1 MDVEHFHTYLYGRKF
16 IIYTDHLPNT
26 LLLNKTNPHPRV
38 ERWMMRLQLYEF
50 EMIYKPGIQNILAD
64 FLSRPQE
71 NENQLESE
79 SDYLDQL
86 VAQIETIDK
95 SSTIAYRLAMNEMY
109 SQMEMYDQVT
119 IINHETEY
127 VGSELNEEL
136 NQMNIRDNKE
146 LEADNIE
153 IQVISS

>member
-1 MDVEHFHTYLYGRKF
+1 
-16 IIYTDHLPNT
+16 
-26 LLLNKTNPHPRV
+26 
-38 ERWMMRLQLYEF
+38 MMRLQLYEF

-95 SSTIAYRLAMNEMY
+95 TSTIAYQLAMNEMY
-109 SQMEMYDQVT
+109 SQMEMYDKVT

-127 VGSELNEEL
+127 VGRELNE
-136 NQMNIRDNKE
+136 DF
-146 LEADNIE
+146 
-153 IQVISS
+153 